1 MINDD
6 DNTMRKIIRC
16 ETAGRNSIHSFD
28 RSFNHSAEKGHL
40 DGDEGR
46 SVEDRQRHRK
56 AIDGGAEQLQDL
68 ADALPQRQPRR
79 TVGQVQRHLADRAKV
94 ATTGQK
100 DERRG

>member
-1 MINDD
+1 
-6 DNTMRKIIRC
+6 MRIR
-16 ETAGRNSIHSFD
+16 RPIFYSFH
-28 RSFNHSAEKGHL
+28 RSTGSATKRHL

-46 SVEDRQRHRK
+46 PVEDGQRHRK

-68 ADALPQRQPRR
+68 SDALPQRQPRR

-100 DERRG
+100 EASAIGYLDNGYSMLSRELPN